1 VRRSKAGDA
10 LTDLVLRVFALNG
23 RFLATAEEITEGT
36 PLTAARWQVI
46 GAVLRGPLPVAG
58 IARSMGVTRQS
69 VQRLA
74 NEMVDEGLCAW
85 QDNPEH
91 RRAKL
96 LVPTQKGWA
105 AIDRIRPIQ
114 VAWANRVGGKV
125 GEKALRDAVTTID
138 AVLATLAS
146 PAGKVQR

>member
-1 VRRSKAGDA
+1 MRRSRAGDA

-23 RFLATAEEITEGT
+23 RLLAVAEDITEGT

-58 IARSMGVTRQS
+58 IARSMGVARQS

-74 NEMVDEGLCAW
+74 NEMVEEGLSTW
-85 QDNPEH
+85 QDNPQH

-105 AIDRIRPIQ
+105 AIERIRPIQ
-114 VAWANRVGGKV
+114 IAFANRVSAKI
-125 GEKALRDAVTTID
+125 GEKALREAVATID
-138 AVLATLAS
+138 ALLETLAS
-146 PAGKVQR
+146 PAGKVR